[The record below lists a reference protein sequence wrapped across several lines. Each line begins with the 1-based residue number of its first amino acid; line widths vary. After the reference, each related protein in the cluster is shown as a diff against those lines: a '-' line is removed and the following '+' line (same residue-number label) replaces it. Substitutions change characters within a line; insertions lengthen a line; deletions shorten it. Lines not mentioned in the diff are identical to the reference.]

1 MLRAHLGIQL
11 RRTSQSFGLRGAAI
25 AVVLILAVWIWI
37 GSVGYPLLAAHRL
50 ATTLLMSG
58 LVAGGCLTG
67 WRLAQFPKSRSAEFQ
82 LVTPASDAKIIL
94 SQASAGLLR
103 TVLVIAAAAPFIIA
117 AWGAGWID
125 LAQAAALAVVPILAG
140 TLAGALLAVV
150 AYEPVWLRR
159 LLERLVLVAILV
171 YLLLFGLLG
180 SYFVPRFYAWKSDV
194 GRSQLIAR
202 MQTLE
207 AWINPFRLMREIG
220 GYPAT
225 DFAWRALSISL
236 FLGTLIL
243 LCWWRLTVRLR
254 THYYEENYGAARHRR
269 TGIFQ
274 LGSNPLSWWT
284 ARRVSRF
291 KGNINLYLAWAT
303 VGLYSCWM
311 LYRESWPHWLALNQL
326 KLIESAGGEAMLA
339 AACLHLALVPTAF
352 LAGLW
357 DSNMQERS
365 GRLEL
370 LLTTPLA
377 ARQFLLASLR
387 AAWMRGRGYLLAAIV
402 MWIATATAGR
412 ISWNSCIVLICLSL
426 AYAALYFATAFA
438 HFARAVTDKAV
449 TSRGMVWAVLTPL
462 LTVGLFLA
470 GLPRIAALT
479 PLGAVYILAT
489 PQATWLSA
497 YGLESSQMF
506 SLVLAQITCCF
517 GIAYLIAR
525 RSLANFDD
533 EIRASQWNRVIVGQ
547 D

>member
-50 ATTLLMSG
+50 ATTLLMAG
-58 LVAGGCLTG
+58 LVTGGCLTG
-67 WRLAQFPKSRSAEFQ
+67 WRLAQFPKSRAAEFQ
-82 LVTPASDAKIIL
+82 LVTPSSDAQIIL

-103 TVLVIAAAAPFIIA
+103 TLLVIATAAPFVFA

-125 LAQAAALAVVPILAG
+125 VMQLGALCVVPVLAG

-159 LLERLVLVAILV
+159 LLERLVLASILV

-180 SYFVPRFYAWKSDV
+180 SYFVPRLYAWKSDV
-194 GRSQLIAR
+194 GRSNAWANVQS
-202 MQTLE
+202 LE

-220 GYPAT
+220 DYPAA
-225 DFAWRALSISL
+225 DFAPRAVSVSI
-236 FLGTLIL
+236 FLMTLIL
-243 LCWWRLTVRLR
+243 LCWWRLAVRLR

-269 TGIFQ
+269 TGLFQ

-291 KGNINLYLAWAT
+291 KGNVNLYLAWAT

-311 LYRESWPHWLALNQL
+311 LYQQGWPNWLALNQL
-326 KLIESAGGEAMLA
+326 RLIESAGGEAMLA

-377 ARQFLLASLR
+377 AQQFLLASLK
-387 AAWMRGRGYLLAAIV
+387 AAWMRGRGYLLAAMV

-412 ISWNSCIVLICLSL
+412 ISWSSCVVLICLSL

-438 HFARAVTDKAV
+438 HFAKAVTDKAV
-449 TSRGMVWAVLTPL
+449 TSRGLLWAVFAPL
-462 LTVGLFLA
+462 ATVGLFLA
-470 GLPRIAALT
+470 GLPRLAALT
-479 PLGAVYILAT
+479 PLGAVYIVAT
-489 PQATWLSA
+489 PQSGWASA
-497 YGLESSQMF
+497 YGLDANQMSSI
-506 SLVLAQITCCF
+506 VLAQITCCF
-517 GIAYLIAR
+517 GLAYLITR
-525 RSLANFDD
+525 KSLAGFDD
-533 EIRASQWNRVIVGQ
+533 EIRASQWNRVASA
-547 D
+547 